1 MPQKVKQELNLIWKN
16 NRKFLGNSIFYMS
29 KDENKI

>member
-16 NRKFLGNSIFYMS
+16 NRKFLGNSIFSMS